1 MADQNFGVKC
11 GFWDAVNYDR
21 TYSADDMNKPY
32 SRLIADGVFAANDGT
47 PSSDLQVTASGSGMN
62 ISVLKGQGIFSKK
75 WFENTSSVLITVP
88 ENTALYTRIDSVLVQ
103 IDRRTSGRAGY
114 IVYRTGTPA
123 ATPEPPAIN
132 QISGVIEYRL
142 ANVSVE
148 AAATSISQADIT
160 DLRGSEACP
169 WVTGL
174 IKQVDTSTLWA
185 QFQAAYAAQYEQY
198 TADNLAYLERQR
210 QAWED
215 FLATLTDELTV
226 STNVVSY
233 TNVYT
238 SEASVDNIPI
248 GIASYAPETD
258 ILQVYINGL
267 LATPGTDYALAENRT
282 SVDLTETLLSG
293 QVVVFVVYKSLIGAS
308 IESAVSLIE
317 RLDDKINGFT
327 ADSGWVTLE
336 LQGSVTAADD
346 ALLPAVRQIDSRV
359 YLRGSIKGIEA
370 ADTLVALLP
379 ACCRPAEDVTFTSAA
394 VTSGGVIRPVTI
406 TLEAASG
413 EISVSAVGT
422 IAAAD
427 GISIACAFLANY
439 SADTPMI
446 YDFRGNANAYAD
458 LPASPKA
465 GDVYMVLS
473 ADPTH
478 FIQAGDSVLWNGSAW
493 QIVTARITSAQIDA
507 IINSIE

>member
-32 SRLIADGVFAANDGT
+32 SRLIADGVFAANNGT

-88 ENTALYTRIDSVLVQ
+88 ENTARYSRIDSVLVQ

-132 QISGVIEYRL
+132 QVSGVIEYRI
-142 ANVSVE
+142 ANVAVE

-160 DLRGSEACP
+160 DLRGSASCP

-174 IKQVDTSTLWA
+174 IRQVDTSTLWA
-185 QFQAAYAAQYEQY
+185 QFQAAYEAQYNQY
-198 TADNLAYLERQR
+198 TADYSDYIERQR

-258 ILQVYINGL
+258 ILQAQQKG
-267 LATPGTDYALAENRT
+267 TPAK
-282 SVDLTETLLSG
+282 SV
-293 QVVVFVVYKSLIGAS
+293 
-308 IESAVSLIE
+308 
-317 RLDDKINGFT
+317 
-327 ADSGWVTLE
+327 
-336 LQGSVTAADD
+336 
-346 ALLPAVRQIDSRV
+346 P
-359 YLRGSIKGIEA
+359 KGRMA
-370 ADTLVALLP
+370 MMT
-379 ACCRPAEDVTFTSAA
+379 
-394 VTSGGVIRPVTI
+394 
-406 TLEAASG
+406 
-413 EISVSAVGT
+413 
-422 IAAAD
+422 
-427 GISIACAFLANY
+427 
-439 SADTPMI
+439 
-446 YDFRGNANAYAD
+446 
-458 LPASPKA
+458 
-465 GDVYMVLS
+465 
-473 ADPTH
+473 
-478 FIQAGDSVLWNGSAW
+478 
-493 QIVTARITSAQIDA
+493 
-507 IINSIE
+507 